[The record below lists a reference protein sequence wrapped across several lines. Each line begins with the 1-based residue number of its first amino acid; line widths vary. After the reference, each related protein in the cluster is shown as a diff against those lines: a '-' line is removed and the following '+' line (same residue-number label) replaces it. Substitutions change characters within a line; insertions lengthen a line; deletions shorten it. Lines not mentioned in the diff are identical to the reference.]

1 MCNNWLPALFTTIV
15 LLSAGAGFNAEKQWT
30 LFLCVEISFT
40 SSSLFSREIGREG
53 QFQVTEMWL
62 VDYNGRYI
70 HNQGLLDKCEDCFLF
85 LYATLCGDSHRAD
98 AGLCFRIS
106 VCVRVCACVRE

>member
-1 MCNNWLPALFTTIV
+1 MCNNWHPALFTTIV
-15 LLSAGAGFNAEKQWT
+15 LPSAGAGLT
-30 LFLCVEISFT
+30 LKNNG
-40 SSSLFSREIGREG
+40 LFFFVWKLVSHPPLYFPEEIGREG

-85 LYATLCGDSHRAD
+85 LYATLCGDSHRAE
-98 AGLCFRIS
+98 AGLCFCIS